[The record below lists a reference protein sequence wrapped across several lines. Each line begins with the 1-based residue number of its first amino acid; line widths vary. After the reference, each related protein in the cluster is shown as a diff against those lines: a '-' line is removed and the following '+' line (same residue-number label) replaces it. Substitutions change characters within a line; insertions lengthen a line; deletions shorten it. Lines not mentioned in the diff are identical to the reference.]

1 MTTKTASSGTC
12 SLPPAARS
20 LTPGAQYVA
29 EFLADALDATDGD
42 WVAEAIDA
50 ENLVVCPRCQFVRLP
65 HNPFRIGSLL
75 QRQNPGIDA
84 TSCEV
89 CAMVTEAVKF
99 DMVPASLTLA
109 LGNAPDDLACQRA
122 ARAVALYDYWISA
135 LNGADALVMDAMR
148 SGIDAAGLPMPPAKP
163 EPESH

>member
-1 MTTKTASSGTC
+1 MTTKTVSSGAS
-12 SLPPAARS
+12 SLPPAALS

-29 EFLADALDATDGD
+29 EFIADALSATDGE
-42 WVAEAIDA
+42 WIAEAIDGG
-50 ENLVVCPRCQFVRLP
+50 NLVVCPRCQFVRLP
-65 HNPFRIGSLL
+65 QNPFRIGSLL

-84 TSCEV
+84 ASCEV

-109 LGNAPDDLACQRA
+109 LGNAPDDLAHQRA
-122 ARAVALYDYWISA
+122 ARAEALYDYWISA

-148 SGIDAAGLPMPPAKP
+148 SGIDAAGLPMPPDETK
-163 EPESH
+163 PESH